1 MDVVAVIGLGYVGLP
16 LAVAFGKLLPTIGYD
31 LSASKLG
38 AYRQHRDPS
47 GTVSSEDLR
56 TATQLEFTA
65 DPADLRRANILI
77 IAVPTPIDAARNPDF
92 TPLVRASE
100 HAAGQLKPGDLV
112 VYEST
117 VYPGATEEVC
127 IPVLERISGLR
138 WKRDFSVGYSPERIN
153 PGDHEHTL
161 ANTIKVVAGDCP
173 ATLERVA
180 SPVCKGGGRG
190 RAPRVIAAGGR
201 GFQGD

>member
-31 LSASKLG
+31 LSASKLD

-77 IAVPTPIDAARNPDF
+77 IVGNELQR
-92 TPLVRASE
+92 
-100 HAAGQLKPGDLV
+100 AAGQVQIAPHTGRDV
-112 VYEST
+112 A
-117 VYPGATEEVC
+117 PQGAAVFD
-127 IPVLERISGLR
+127 
-138 WKRDFSVGYSPERIN
+138 WYKD
-153 PGDHEHTL
+153 
-161 ANTIKVVAGDCP
+161 
-173 ATLERVA
+173 
-180 SPVCKGGGRG
+180 
-190 RAPRVIAAGGR
+190 
-201 GFQGD
+201 

>member
-1 MDVVAVIGLGYVGLP
+1 VGLP

-77 IAVPTPIDAARNPDF
+77 IAVPTPIDAARHPDF

-100 HAAGQLKPGDLV
+100 HAAGQLKQGDLV
-112 VYEST
+112 IYEST
-117 VYPGATEEVC
+117 VYPGAT
-127 IPVLERISGLR
+127 
-138 WKRDFSVGYSPERIN
+138 SP
-153 PGDHEHTL
+153 
-161 ANTIKVVAGDCP
+161 
-173 ATLERVA
+173 
-180 SPVCKGGGRG
+180 
-190 RAPRVIAAGGR
+190 
-201 GFQGD
+201 